1 MLHNKKYASL
11 DKGEDPMS
19 VTLERAVE
27 LILAKREAEAKSHL
41 KSFEEEPDMEIK
53 NGRYGPYI
61 VFSGKN
67 YKIPK
72 AQADKAA
79 ELTLEECRQIIEQEQ
94 KKPAKTTRKR
104 TTTRAKKQ

>member
-1 MLHNKKYASL
+1 MVVNAGRFGPYVLHNKKYASL

-19 VTLERAVE
+19 VTLERAIE

-72 AQADKAA
+72 ALSDRRSRRVQWHARG
-79 ELTLEECRQIIEQEQ
+79 C
-94 KKPAKTTRKR
+94 
-104 TTTRAKKQ
+104 AKKQ